1 MSIFYLEEVS
11 KIFKNGKNKTYALSK
26 VTLSFPSN
34 GLVAIVGKSGSG
46 KSTLLNI
53 LLGIEKPTKGNVY
66 FNNKKLSKISK
77 SKSAYFHLYYTS
89 IVFQHYNL
97 FEDLS
102 PFDNVALPLRIRGE
116 KKELV
121 NKKVTELF
129 EIFKLTYLIN
139 QKTSTLSGG
148 EKQRVAILRSL
159 ITSPRVI
166 LCDEP
171 TGALDSKNS
180 SLVMDIFKDIS
191 KSILVIF
198 VSHNNELVNKY
209 ADRIITLKEG
219 HVYKD
224 NKPEFF
230 TRSYLPKFKKTYKK
244 KWTNIFLKKNLKE
257 NLSKNI
263 FSIIVLIFG
272 FVSIMLSIG
281 FYFGSQSSIDNVLY
295 QNLAVSKLKISEK
308 SLYKIENSPLSY
320 EKSTRPNDGLVD
332 SFIEQFPHSI
342 VEYNLDYYFS
352 IYPDAS
358 FNKIAIDSPEFVPI
372 YCFNNNQFLD
382 DLIVCGYPPKEES
395 LTEVIVN
402 EEFVKS
408 LNLKNEDLIDEYIYI
423 SSKQEVTYLTSDND
437 NPIVKDE
444 YSYSLLVRVAAVVK
458 EFSFLNT
465 PKAYYSHIAL
475 KKELSNQVMEN
486 VSKYLGKRI
495 SFYEFLINSSDDS
508 EIGSYCYDV
517 FNNNFQEIKSLL
529 NYKKELDKENNGLS
543 IESTPFEINSSY
555 QDFMNSFSNALIVF
569 VVIVFVGVNFILG
582 MLALFSFIAR
592 KKESAILTCLGSR
605 QSSIVSIFLKENHLL
620 IFIAFILSSLV
631 SYPLQLLINNLLEN
645 SFGLVSLINIPYE
658 SFFNYK
664 YIFLPLLFLVF
675 ILISTIFLLIPILI
689 YKNKS
694 ITSELRDE

>member
-1 MSIFYLEEVS
+1 MSIFYLEDVS

-129 EIFKLTYLIN
+129 EKFKLTYLIN

-180 SLVMDIFKDIS
+180 NLVMDIFKDTS
-191 KSILVIF
+191 KSILVIL

-219 HVYKD
+219 RVYKD

-332 SFIEQFPHSI
+332 LFIEQFPHSI

-372 YCFNNNQFLD
+372 YCFNNNQFFD

-395 LTEVIVN
+395 LTEIIVN

-423 SSKQEVTYLTSDND
+423 SSKKEVTYLTSDND

-465 PKAYYSHIAL
+465 PKAYYSHLAL
-475 KKELSNQVMEN
+475 KKELSNKVMEN

-517 FNNNFQEIKSLL
+517 FNNNFNEIKLL
-529 NYKKELDKENNGLS
+529 SNYKKELDKESDGLS

-555 QDFMNSFSNALIVF
+555 QDFMNSFSNALIAF

-620 IFIAFILSSLV
+620 IFVAFIISSLV
-631 SYPLQLLINNLLEN
+631 SYPLQLLFNNLLEH
-645 SFGLVSLINIPYE
+645 SFGLVSLINIPYA
-658 SFFNYK
+658 SLFNYK